1 MYKSLLSKKVDI
13 LIKALFADECFRFVL
28 FSFILLI
35 FKSHMACDCPRGALE
50 KHSGSKCHFLKHDVL
65 FKIAHIFE
73 NKSLEIACSFH
84 FNVSLC
90 QNMLDNSEWM
100 VVFHVFFCYF
110 VLPSNGVLC
119 QGDFMD
125 MTCIDF
131 VTMSA

>member
-1 MYKSLLSKKVDI
+1 MNVSGLFCFLLYFRSSKAIWLVI
-13 LIKALFADECFRFVL
+13 VL
-28 FSFILLI
+28 GVHWRNTLGQNVNSWNMMCYLRLLI
-35 FKSHMACDCPRGALE
+35 Y
-50 KHSGSKCHFLKHDVL
+50 LKIGL
-65 FKIAHIFE
+65 WK
-73 NKSLEIACSFH
+73 IACSFH

-131 VTMSA
+131 VSINGICWCNLMQPQNWSRMP